1 MKAQQQKATRAAG
14 ESAAPQGTS
23 HREKAN
29 GARLFDIACMFQ
41 DLLKAYGTDHKEG
54 RKTYRS
60 LNLYGINFDSF
71 GCIEKQFPK
80 TCKDANVRCSE
91 NGLPIPDVPY
101 KGHGKIII
109 HTTRGAITLE
119 ALVSED
125 TLKDLKKYAKLF

>member
-1 MKAQQQKATRAAG
+1 MEAQQQKAARATG
-14 ESAAPQGTS
+14 ESAAPQGTRQ
-23 HREKAN
+23 HEKAD
-29 GARLFDIACMFQ
+29 GTRLFDIACMFQ
-41 DLLKAYGTDHKEG
+41 DLMKACGTSHKEG
-54 RKTYRS
+54 RKTHRS

-80 TCKDANVRCSE
+80 TCKDASVRFSAGE
-91 NGLPIPDVPY
+91 PIPAIPY

-109 HTTRGAITLE
+109 HTTRGTITLE